1 MFSSWPALVFHNPP
15 SVLRSRCRSSMDI
28 PRLLHS
34 SGPLPLTSEHPLPY
48 FRYSGRTCLCLV
60 QGYDMGCVCMCEVGG
75 ICWGSIQSV
84 LEYTLLTNLGKVL
97 KRQGAWPGAWGWVHS
112 LLGTWGM
119 TYQMQTLQWV
129 GRQRPLGMQQGRFL
143 FLFTSAAVLFL

>member
-1 MFSSWPALVFHNPP
+1 
-15 SVLRSRCRSSMDI
+15 
-28 PRLLHS
+28 
-34 SGPLPLTSEHPLPY
+34 
-48 FRYSGRTCLCLV
+48 
-60 QGYDMGCVCMCEVGG
+60 MGCVCMCEVGG

-112 LLGTWGM
+112 LLGTWDM

-143 FLFTSAAVLFL
+143 FLFTSAAVVFL